1 MENYFLLQMQ
11 KIQKQLSALE
21 EMQNGNDKHVRLKA
35 DNVVLQERIHL
46 LEEQLQQLDD
56 RWQEKFRDERQ
67 TRKDLQVNSQFF
79 SIPVGF

>member
-1 MENYFLLQMQ
+1 ME

-21 EMQNGNDKHVRLKA
+21 ELQNGNDKHVRLKA

-56 RWQEKFRDERQ
+56 RKID
-67 TRKDLQVNSQFF
+67 KLKN
-79 SIPVGF
+79 